1 MKIMT
6 LPNKKTSIVLYQT
19 AASVLKQTY
28 AGKSFPLAGKIWKTA
43 DIVTAFQAAIDAIN
57 TGNADKIA
65 WETSVAKAKAAKAT
79 AALLYAALKGYF
91 AVIDGRTSEAY
102 KTLGFGPAPATASPA
117 TKVAAAEK
125 TRATRKALGTLGKQQ
140 RKDAKRA
147 AASAPAP
154 APAPV
159 ASAGGNTGGSG
170 SNGSTGGTH

>member
-1 MKIMT
+1 MT

-57 TGNADKIA
+57 TSNADKIA

-91 AVIDGRTSEAY
+91 AVIDGRTSDAY

-154 APAPV
+154 V
-159 ASAGGNTGGSG
+159 ASTGGNTGGSG